1 MPKVN
6 IYLPDDLFERVKQFK
21 LPVSSI
27 CQTALSDVLMKVLA
41 SVEAEEKP
49 GEFSV
54 GVDTELPLGYH
65 VRKMLIHAGDAA
77 AKRGSPTL
85 EPEDFLQGILDE
97 GESLLL
103 TLLEQLGFTRRR
115 WQRELNSVVVRQ
127 QTALPVASVVLSA
140 QTKAFILQADADAQ
154 TAKALFINGAHVFF
168 AMADQEDSV
177 AAKII
182 QKMGV
187 KRILNREIM
196 ALIDAGNAFG
206 KKEAVLSEPEKNLQ
220 VWMQRISGKL
230 DQLERR
236 LDVVAPE
243 PSPFYEKREET

>member
-1 MPKVN
+1 
-6 IYLPDDLFERVKQFK
+6 
-21 LPVSSI
+21 
-27 CQTALSDVLMKVLA
+27 
-41 SVEAEEKP
+41 
-49 GEFSV
+49 
-54 GVDTELPLGYH
+54 
-65 VRKMLIHAGDAA
+65 
-77 AKRGSPTL
+77 
-85 EPEDFLQGILDE
+85 
-97 GESLLL
+97 
-103 TLLEQLGFTRRR
+103 
-115 WQRELNSVVVRQ
+115 
-127 QTALPVASVVLSA
+127 
-140 QTKAFILQADADAQ
+140 
-154 TAKALFINGAHVFF
+154 
-168 AMADQEDSV
+168 MADQEDSV